1 MARATCC
8 RNSNTSGSNF
18 RVDGLRIRV
27 AAPEDSESISKLICE
42 LVEKYIANEFSSQG
56 REFLLST
63 MTADAIS
70 QNIQSG
76 YSYHVSEVKGLL
88 TGVVAVRDNAHL
100 YHLFVAEQFH
110 RKGIGKK
117 LWQLAMNECLRDG
130 NTGEFTVN
138 SSAYALGMYKKLG
151 FVAQSG
157 PQEKNGVVFYP
168 MKLIVRGQP
177 CTSSD

>member
-1 MARATCC
+1 M
-8 RNSNTSGSNF
+8 
-18 RVDGLRIRV
+18 
-27 AAPEDSESISKLICE
+27 LICG
-42 LVEKYIANEFSSQG
+42 LVEKFIAGDFSSQG

-70 QNIQSG
+70 QNMQSG
-76 YSYHVSEVKGLL
+76 YRYHVAAIKGLL

-110 RKGIGKK
+110 RKGIAKK
-117 LWQLAMNECLRDG
+117 LWQLAMNECLDDG

-138 SSAYALGMYKKLG
+138 SSAYALGVYEKLG

-168 MKLIVRGQP
+168 MKLIVQSQP
-177 CTSSD
+177 